1 MEWGTFFTV
10 VAAVYLLY
18 YGLISIYDLLS
29 GSKTK
34 PSAELGTQYD
44 ISDLVGLEEP
54 AKTIEEKDYQEPL
67 AAVVPVAK
75 APAAVADDVNT
86 GGYTPGMPNN
96 FPLPDSAY
104 QDLLIDNSAPDW
116 AAALEEEAP
125 VETTTESFITIPV
138 QGQPLSVTDFLQ
150 SFRADAKNQAASIFN

>member
-1 MEWGTFFTV
+1 MEWGTFLTV

-34 PSAELGTQYD
+34 ASSELGTQYD

-75 APAAVADDVNT
+75 APAPDATDT
-86 GGYTPGMPNN
+86 GGYTPEIPGNLS
-96 FPLPDSAY
+96 LPDSTY
-104 QDLLIDNSAPDW
+104 QESLANTSAPDW
-116 AAALEEEAP
+116 AAELEEEP
-125 VETTTESFITIPV
+125 VLETTQEEIISIPV
-138 QGQPLSVTDFLQ
+138 QGQPLSVTEFLQ
-150 SFRADAKNQAASIFN
+150 CFRADAKNQAASIFN